1 MLADHNKDRAED
13 KASRC
18 EEKIRR
24 LQEELQSLNRGV
36 SSLAASGERAAEMDD
51 DVQDKIREIKKKL
64 DFSILSAKF
73 KNVFFSRISEAE
85 VRAETEERVVMRL
98 QRERDYLQV

>member
-64 DFSILSAKF
+64 DFFIYLH
-73 KNVFFSRISEAE
+73 NLQFFSPEFPRPK
-85 VRAETEERVVMRL
+85 
-98 QRERDYLQV
+98 

>member
-1 MLADHNKDRAED
+1 MSKRTQSVAVNVRSLTCRKLVLADHNKDRAED

-24 LQEELQSLNRGV
+24 LQEELQSLNKGV

-51 DVQDKIREIKKKL
+51 DVQDKIREIKKTL
-64 DFSILSAKF
+64 VLIFSS
-73 KNVFFSRISEAE
+73 N
-85 VRAETEERVVMRL
+85 
-98 QRERDYLQV
+98 